1 MFAIRSLAA
10 LGLLCVAV
18 SAQSAMYLD
27 ASGRGQ
33 VLIFPYYTVN
43 AGQSTLLTVV
53 NDSDKGKLVYVRASE
68 GMNDRKVLDF
78 SLFLAP
84 HDTWAGAVFALDGSG
99 GANLVTDDTSCSAPL
114 IRQSSNLPQLPD
126 GRHYASFQA
135 ANYQNDN
142 GPTDVTR
149 TREGF
154 VEVFELG
161 ELSAQD
167 AQAASDRNCA
177 AFGADGAQFAA
188 LSPPTG
194 GLYGSAV
201 VVNAAA
207 GTYFTEPSTAI
218 DGFSIVPLAVGADL
232 SKGSTSSAGQTVQAT
247 VPISGRLQ
255 NLDYSLA
262 HRIDAVSALLMAES
276 LTGDFAFD
284 ASSGANTEWV
294 ITEPTKSFYTG
305 ATARAPYQET
315 FGKRRAMSCMPYSPY
330 LWDREQKGV
339 KPTPALPPISET
351 LRPNASLCYAVD
363 VLQFGVLT
371 RSSIVLGSTLNDA
384 LAGFAPLASSGSV
397 NLYLG
402 RPSQS
407 VSPPT
412 SFLPAGNSGPA
423 LRGLPAIGFQVSNY
437 VNGNVTPGVLAN
449 YASAAMLHSHVNCS
463 DANGAGKSCP

>member
-1 MFAIRSLAA
+1 MFTVRLLAA
-10 LGLLCVAV
+10 LGLLSVAA

-27 ASGRGQ
+27 SSGKGQ

-53 NDSDKGKLVYVRASE
+53 NDSDQGKFVYVRASE

-78 SLFLAP
+78 SILLAP
-84 HDTWAGAVFALDGSG
+84 HDSWAGAVFALDATSG
-99 GANLVTDDTSCSAPL
+99 AHLVTDDTSCTAPA
-114 IRQSSNLPQLPD
+114 IRQSTTLPQLPD
-126 GRHYASFQA
+126 GRRYASFD
-135 ANYQNDN
+135 NVNFQNDN
-142 GPTDVTR
+142 GPTGVAR

-154 VEVFELG
+154 IEVFELG

-167 AQAASDRNCA
+167 AQAAADRNCA
-177 AFGADGAQFAA
+177 SFGASGTQVSA
-188 LSPPTG
+188 LSAPAG
-194 GLYGSAV
+194 GLYGTAV
-201 VVNAAA
+201 IVNAAA

-218 DGFSIVPLAVGADL
+218 DGFSVTPLAIGADL
-232 SKGSTSSAGQTVQAT
+232 SKGSTSVAGPTIQAT
-247 VPISGRLQ
+247 VPINGHLQ
-255 NLDYSLA
+255 NLDYTVA
-262 HRIDAVSALLMAES
+262 RGIDAVSALLMAEA

-284 ASSGANTEWV
+284 SGSGANTEWV

-305 ATARAPYQET
+305 ANVRAPYEEM

-339 KPTPALPPISET
+339 KPTPTLPPISDT

-371 RSSIVLGSTLNDA
+371 RTSSVLGSTLNDA
-384 LAGFAPLASSGSV
+384 LAGFVPKASSGSV
-397 NLYLG
+397 NLFLG

-407 VSPPT
+407 ASPPT
-412 SFLPAGNSGPA
+412 SVLPAGSSGPA
-423 LRGLPAIGFQVSNY
+423 LRGLPAIGFQVTNY

-449 YASAAMLHSHVNCS
+449 YASAAILHPRVNCS
-463 DANGAGKSCP
+463 GVDGASKACP